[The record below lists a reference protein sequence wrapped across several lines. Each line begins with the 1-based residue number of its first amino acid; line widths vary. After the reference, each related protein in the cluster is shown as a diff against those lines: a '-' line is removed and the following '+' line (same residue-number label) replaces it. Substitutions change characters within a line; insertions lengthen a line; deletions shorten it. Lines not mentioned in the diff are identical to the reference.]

1 MEKKL
6 EEKDIKEK
14 IEIEKCLYCKGDLY
28 GKKEIKNN
36 ITYYGF
42 YCKKCRRWIVK
53 DIFVLDNRFM
63 YMDKEIYSII
73 LKNKDEIDKIK
84 KVLEKNTN
92 IEKIEPSL
100 NKNKE
105 IIMFKGN
112 AKEVFHFMLM
122 FNSSDKL
129 FKIEP
134 EFPYLIIQEQ
144 ITLEELMKLM

>member
-14 IEIEKCLYCKGDLY
+14 IEIEKCLYCKEDLY

-36 ITYYGF
+36 ITYYRF

-92 IEKIEPSL
+92 IEKIEP
-100 NKNKE
+100 
-105 IIMFKGN
+105 
-112 AKEVFHFMLM
+112 
-122 FNSSDKL
+122 
-129 FKIEP
+129 

-144 ITLEELMKLM
+144 IILEELMKLM